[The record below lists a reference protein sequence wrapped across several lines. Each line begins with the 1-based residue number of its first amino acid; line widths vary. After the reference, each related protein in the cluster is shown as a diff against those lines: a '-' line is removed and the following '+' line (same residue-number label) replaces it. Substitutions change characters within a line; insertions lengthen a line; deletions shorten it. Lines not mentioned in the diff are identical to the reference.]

1 MEFCLMPLTKHE
13 SPNGDAGH
21 ADSVAAAVQ
30 AGAASAAPKA
40 PARSRSIKKGD
51 DSRARAR
58 TLAKQQQ
65 AAERIASST
74 AQLTRGVAEATE
86 AARQLETSVQ
96 EISTGAEEASSGCE
110 ESLSAV
116 NAISDRIGV
125 QRNASERIRG
135 LVGELQQIV
144 AETTTGIEGL
154 LENVGSA
161 SERQEASVQSIS
173 QLETQAE
180 EIGEIVKTVA
190 RIADQTNL
198 LALNAAI
205 EAARARQH
213 GKGFAVVADEV
224 RTLAET
230 SEKSATEIR
239 KLIDDI
245 RTAVTAVAEGVGKSA
260 ETARG
265 EVEKG
270 RQITEQLEQVR
281 KDMVVLLDAATEIAT
296 AADQSATAAAA
307 AQKGAQDIAAAAE
320 EQSAAC
326 EESLQAVGQETAAL
340 KQSEASADEL
350 AEIAEEL
357 RASPDISKSAE
368 QVAASAEELSSAVEE
383 ISGAA
388 GQILAGVDQI
398 RGGARTAATRAT
410 EAAAGLGQIEAGS
423 ELARDR
429 VKVATE
435 GAEAMAARLEENKTA
450 VDGMITAIGSSA
462 EAAREAARQVGELEQ
477 ISRRID
483 KIVDAISTVSIQ
495 TNMLAVNGSVES
507 ARAGEFGKGFAV
519 VSTDIRNLARD
530 SADNAEQIKDLV
542 KAVQDRIVEV
552 RSDLDETSRLAI
564 AEVEQA
570 KQTTTRLE
578 QIARD
583 MLQVKA
589 SGEEILASADE
600 IAQATGEAK
609 KGIDQIAAAAAEAEK
624 LSEQAAG
631 AANEQRHGA
640 EELAAAIEEIAALA
654 DELQSL

>member
-1 MEFCLMPLTKHE
+1 MPLTKPPA
-13 SPNGDAGH
+13 SDSLNGDAGRV
-21 ADSVAAAVQ
+21 DAVVTAVKAQ
-30 AGAASAAPKA
+30 ATTASPKA
-40 PARSRSIKKGD
+40 PTQARATAKKSV

-65 AAERIASST
+65 AAERIASAT
-74 AQLTRGVAEATE
+74 GELTHGIAEATE
-86 AARQLETSVQ
+86 AAHLLENAVQ
-96 EISTGAEEASSGCE
+96 EIASGAEEASSACE
-110 ESLSAV
+110 ESLAAV
-116 NAISDRIGV
+116 DAITGQIGV
-125 QRNASERIRG
+125 QRGASERVRS
-135 LVGELQQIV
+135 LVSELQQIV
-144 AETTTGIEGL
+144 GETRTGIEGL
-154 LENVGSA
+154 LVNIGSA
-161 SERQEASVQSIS
+161 TERQEASVQTIS
-173 QLETQAE
+173 ELEKQAE

-239 KLIDDI
+239 TLIDDI

-270 RQITEQLEQVR
+270 RQVTDQLELIR
-281 KDMVVLLDAATEIAT
+281 KDMIALLDGATEIAT
-296 AADQSATAAAA
+296 AADQAGTAVAI
-307 AQKGAQDIAAAAE
+307 AQKGAQEIAAASE

-340 KQSEASADEL
+340 QQSETTADEL
-350 AEIAEEL
+350 AEIADEL
-357 RASPDISKSAE
+357 RASSDISKSAE
-368 QVAASAEELSSAVEE
+368 SVASSAEELSSAVEE

-388 GQILAGVDQI
+388 GQILAGVDQM
-398 RGGARTAATRAT
+398 RDGARTAATRA
-410 EAAAGLGQIEAGS
+410 EQAAAGLGQIETAA

-429 VKVATE
+429 AKAATE
-435 GAEAMAARLEENKTA
+435 LAESMASQLEENKSA
-450 VDGMITAIGSSA
+450 VDGMITSIGTSA
-462 EAAREAARQVGELEQ
+462 EAARDAGRQVAELEQ

-542 KAVQDRIVEV
+542 KTVQDRIVEV
-552 RSDLDETSRLAI
+552 RGDLDETSRLAL
-564 AEVEQA
+564 AEVERA
-570 KQTTTRLE
+570 KETTTRLE
-578 QIARD
+578 QMARD
-583 MLQVKA
+583 MVQVKS
-589 SGEEILASADE
+589 SGEEVLTSSGE
-600 IAQATGEAK
+600 IAVATGQAK
-609 KGIDQIAAAAAEAEK
+609 KGIDQIATAALEAEK

-631 AANEQRHGA
+631 AANEQRQAA
-640 EELAAAIEEIAALA
+640 EQLAEAIEEIAALA
-654 DELQSL
+654 DELQTL